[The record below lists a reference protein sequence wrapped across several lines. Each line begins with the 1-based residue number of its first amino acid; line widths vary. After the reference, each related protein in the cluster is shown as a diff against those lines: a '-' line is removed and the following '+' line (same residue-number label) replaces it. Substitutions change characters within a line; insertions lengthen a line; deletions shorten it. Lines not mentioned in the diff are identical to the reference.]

1 MSSEQ
6 QECDLPAGET
16 GRARSAVFGL
26 YKPSAAR
33 TKRITRP
40 VTGRV
45 SPAGKTGLT
54 AHGIR
59 RPDSATDEP
68 STPYS
73 PPSFLGMFD
82 LPADASEN
90 VKAVVRG
97 QDVA

>member
-16 GRARSAVFGL
+16 GRARSAASGL

-33 TKRITRP
+33 TKPAARRF
-40 VTGRV
+40 
-45 SPAGKTGLT
+45 SPGVKTGL
-54 AHGIR
+54 AGQGIR
-59 RPDSATDEP
+59 RPEPVADEP
-68 STPYS
+68 SKPYS
-73 PPSFLGMFD
+73 LPPFLGMFE
-82 LPADASEN
+82 LPADASER